1 VGNQTVD
8 RQGPLDNP
16 VSGSQL
22 MHGSGRSPRR
32 YIRAQC
38 FFVCLAIALAGVP
51 RGAASVEDPP
61 ASTQS
66 RTNPAES
73 WTQPPLQAQPA
84 AQSTAGIPAA
94 AASSAPEAID
104 RQPYR
109 IELHLSFDPS
119 ARIDQARRANLL
131 RQWQAQVHRFVGPPW
146 IISVAV
152 PSSPLASG
160 NLETLDAGAFS
171 KFDSSFDK
179 IWLVRISAASPA
191 PGLVFT
197 GREYDTATRRLG
209 PLQEHAAL
217 VLADAPRA
225 MLQFALEL
233 FSPTALI
240 TGQEGGRALLLVRGG
255 SIAPASQMGKVV
267 SKGTVFIPLRLI
279 SMRDNSIAIRRIA
292 FTYLQAQETEG
303 ARARCAIISHLRDPL
318 TQRVALPNTLA
329 ALGIKPGNNTLRL
342 RFLNRT
348 DLAPAAGY
356 ALFARAVPDGLAH
369 ELGMT
374 DRAGRIALKP
384 GFADGLVVLRLVA
397 GTAEPLVE
405 FPMMPGESTEEREI
419 TIDPMPLAVGYQVQ
433 LDALRDEVIDLVAQR
448 SRLEKRMEA
457 RLQGDD
463 LEGLELGLKEYV
475 QLPPRD
481 RIADRLSKMKE
492 QADMQQA
499 KSKTPVLSKNIQA
512 RFSELQAL
520 IDRYLDNEAFQSYTE
535 ALEQKRAERS
545 GAAKTK
551 NRTRG
556 QIPAVTADAQSK
568 ASGEIPQDPAPK
580 PQPNLPAAQPKTSGP
595 PF

>member
-1 VGNQTVD
+1 MD

-16 VSGSQL
+16 VSGSRQTP
-22 MHGSGRSPRR
+22 GTGRLRR
-32 YIRAQC
+32 SRTCAVGFYL
-38 FFVCLAIALAGVP
+38 CLAIALAWVT
-51 RGAASVEDPP
+51 RRAVSREDPP

-66 RTNPAES
+66 KASPATAG
-73 WTQPPLQAQPA
+73 TQPPAKAQPA
-84 AQSTAGIPAA
+84 AHSTPGIPAA
-94 AASSAPEAID
+94 AASAAPEAID

-119 ARIDQARRANLL
+119 ARIDHARRAALL
-131 RQWQAQVHRFVGPPW
+131 KQWQAQVRRFVGPPW
-146 IISVAV
+146 IITIAV
-152 PSSPLASG
+152 TPSPLASG
-160 NLETLDAGAFS
+160 NLETLEAEAFS
-171 KFDSSFDK
+171 KFDPTFDK
-179 IWLVRISAASPA
+179 IWLVRVSAARPA
-191 PGLVFT
+191 SGLVFT

-209 PLQEHAAL
+209 PLQEHTAF

-255 SIAPASQMGKVV
+255 SIAPASELGKVV
-267 SKGTVFIPLRLI
+267 SKGTVFVPLRLI
-279 SMRDNSIAIRRIA
+279 TMKDHSIAIRRIA
-292 FTYLQAQETEG
+292 FTYLQTQETEG
-303 ARARCAIISHLRDPL
+303 ATARCAIVSALREPL

-342 RFLNRT
+342 RFLNRP

-356 ALFARAVPDGLAH
+356 TLFARAVPDGLAH

-405 FPMMPGESTEEREI
+405 FPMMPGESSDERAI
-419 TIDPMPLAVGYQVQ
+419 PIDPMPLSIGYQVQ
-433 LDALRDEVIDLVAQR
+433 LDALRDEIIDLVAQR

-457 RLQGDD
+457 RLQGED
-463 LEGLELGLKEYV
+463 LEGLEQGLKEYV
-475 QLPPRD
+475 LLPSRD
-481 RIADRLSKMKE
+481 LYADRLSKMKE
-492 QADMQQA
+492 QATKQQA
-499 KSKTPVLSKNIQA
+499 ESKRPVLSKNTQA

-520 IDRYLDNEAFQSYTE
+520 IDRYLDNDAFQSYTE
-535 ALEQKRAERS
+535 ALERKRSERV
-545 GAAKTK
+545 GAATTK
-551 NRTRG
+551 G
-556 QIPAVTADAQSK
+556 SSK
-568 ASGEIPQDPAPK
+568 RQ
-580 PQPNLPAAQPKTSGP
+580 LPAAAAAAPAQSRSPGETAQPAGPSAPPQAPSAQPTPNPP